1 MKAILV
7 LALFLLPVAADAQTN
22 VFRWVDKD
30 GKVHFSDLPP
40 PPDVKTVTQKRLGGG
55 GDTSNLPYATQVAM
69 QKFPVTVYMSPECGD
84 LCNRGRDLLT
94 RRGIPF
100 AERDPQNKPA
110 DATALKALIGTLEVP
125 VLVVGDSRVKGFEEG
140 LWNSA
145 LDTAGYPRTAIPG
158 ARVPAQAA
166 AKPAPPPVPPPAPP
180 AQEAAPPPADAAP
193 PQEPPQEPPK

>member
-1 MKAILV
+1 MKATLI
-7 LALFLLPVAADAQTN
+7 LALFLLPLAADAQTN

-30 GKVHFSDLPP
+30 GKVHFSDTPP

-69 QKFPVTVYMSPECGD
+69 QKSPVTIYTAPECGN
-84 LCNRGRDLLT
+84 LCNQGRDLLV

-100 AERDPQNKPA
+100 SERDPQSKPA
-110 DATALKALIGTLEVP
+110 DTAALKALIGSLEVP
-125 VLVVGDSRVKGFEEG
+125 VLVVGAASVKGFEEG

-158 ARVPAQAA
+158 ARPPAQAA
-166 AKPAPPPVPPPAPP
+166 KPPAPPPPPVPP
-180 AQEAAPPPADAAP
+180 AQDAAPPADAAP
-193 PQEPPQEPPK
+193 AQEPPK